1 MSTYID
7 YQEGKTTRKSEFN
20 IINLESTLG
29 SFSRAFEKWKRYPIP
44 EFKTPTGQMV
54 TAAAENVFLE
64 TPALMVFFI
73 NRVGFRN
80 GKLEKDSQPFEFEDS
95 ILIAK
100 AFESEKTVA
109 VKNLTEEKE
118 RQINEEKATLTA
130 WIDKASAQKDN
141 IEQTIKYLK
150 SQEVPLLS

>member
-1 MSTYID
+1 
-7 YQEGKTTRKSEFN
+7 
-20 IINLESTLG
+20 
-29 SFSRAFEKWKRYPIP
+29 
-44 EFKTPTGQMV
+44 MV

-109 VKNLTEEKE
+109 VKNLTEAKE
-118 RQINEEKATLTA
+118 RQTYEEKATLTA